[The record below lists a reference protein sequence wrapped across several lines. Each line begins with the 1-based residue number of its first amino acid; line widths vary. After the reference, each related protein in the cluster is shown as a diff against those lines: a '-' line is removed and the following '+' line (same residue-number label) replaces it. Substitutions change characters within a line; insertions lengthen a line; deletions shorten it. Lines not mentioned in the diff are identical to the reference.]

1 MEKTKFGVAVPF
13 VAAALALMG
22 LASGYVIA
30 GILVGYILLKE
41 ENVWLKKTA
50 VKIFATML
58 AFTALTYLVSFW
70 PDTVGLFKS
79 LMNLCKVYMDTMVFD
94 QVFSLLSRVVYWA
107 KDVVMLILAY
117 IALTQK
123 EIKLPVVD
131 TWVEK
136 YFG

>member
-1 MEKTKFGVAVPF
+1 MEKTKLGVAVPF
-13 VAAALALMG
+13 VAAALALLG

-58 AFTALTYLVSFW
+58 AFTALTYLVNFL